1 MFPAG
6 AGHLKVS
13 AQRFA
18 KELNKASA
26 GQARKHV
33 FSIDEGHERWLEKH
47 LAAKSCANEAAH
59 GSVMRRKPAA
69 EEMYPSSCAP
79 RSASRVGRCGG
90 ARTIPGARMEA
101 YVTPTLRAVDL
112 GDVACRRPALVV

>member
-26 GQARKHV
+26 GQAPKYV

-47 LAAKSCANEAAH
+47 LAAKA
-59 GSVMRRKPAA
+59 
-69 EEMYPSSCAP
+69 
-79 RSASRVGRCGG
+79 
-90 ARTIPGARMEA
+90 ARTRQRTGA
-101 YVTPTLRAVDL
+101 
-112 GDVACRRPALVV
+112 